1 MWVLKVTRF
10 ASRVS
15 YLFFPFYLDCS
26 KDLASLLLKQPGKVI
41 DFPRSWRSRAP
52 DYSVAFPIQL
62 TEPLEGHI
70 CARWHE
76 TVQEEEVCHVAIA
89 HDSEPSCLLGR
100 VRGQITEKSCE
111 LHSGWW
117 CIPWVAAL
125 GRQRHMELLWFQNQP
140 SLCTKFQP
148 ARAVEG
154 VPVSQRRKRAVFFCK
169 PIKSIFRGTLPLST
183 REWPKNSPG
192 GL

>member
-10 ASRVS
+10 APRVS

-26 KDLASLLLKQPGKVI
+26 LHLASLLLKQPGKVI

-52 DYSVAFPIQL
+52 DYSVAFPIQS

-76 TVQEEEVCHVAIA
+76 TVQEEEVCHVAVA

-100 VRGQITEKSCE
+100 VRGQITDLEKKLWAPLRVVVHSLSRSSWEAETHGTLMISNPAFSVYQVPASQGCGGRPCLTKKEKSCLFFVNQSKAFLEE
-111 LHSGWW
+111 LFA
-117 CIPWVAAL
+117 IV
-125 GRQRHMELLWFQNQP
+125 Q
-140 SLCTKFQP
+140 K
-148 ARAVEG
+148 G
-154 VPVSQRRKRAVFFCK
+154 V
-169 PIKSIFRGTLPLST
+169 T
-183 REWPKNSPG
+183 
-192 GL
+192 